1 MLSLELLSEMYGM
14 KVYTES
20 GDFFGTVEEVIIS
33 HSRIHSWQLTSP
45 KKSILSKILGN
56 AKGVTMPHNLV
67 KAIQDVMIIQY
78 NSDTSDEKD

>member
-1 MLSLELLSEMYGM
+1 MLSLKLISEMYDM

-20 GDFFGTVEEVIIS
+20 GNFFGTVEEVILTS
-33 HSRIHSWQLTSP
+33 SKVEKWQLVSA

-67 KAIQDVMIIQY
+67 KAIQDIMIIKY
-78 NSDTSDEKD
+78 EYSSDEKD